1 MGLIRKANELN
12 IDAKIKALIY
22 GSPGMG
28 KSTLAISAPKP
39 LLFDFD
45 GGVHRIN
52 YAHLQNVD
60 TVQIESYQ
68 NFIDVL
74 DKEDLKVYE
83 SLVIDTGGKLLDYMG
98 EYIVRK
104 NPKMGRGNGM
114 LTLQGYGERK
124 AMFSALIKKIS
135 IMGKHL
141 IFVAHRETR
150 QDGDDM
156 RYIPMFGGSNYDSLV
171 TELDLVGYMEA
182 NGRKRTIT
190 FDPTSRNDGKNTCN
204 LPSIMDI
211 PVITDSEGNPTAENN
226 FLSEKIITPYIQ
238 RLKDRAVDSG
248 KYEKVI
254 GDIKEQVDLI
264 TDELSANDFVSR
276 IDKFDHVG
284 SSKAM
289 ARKLLKEKTDELKLK
304 WSKEKGYE
312 RC

>member
-1 MGLIRKANELN
+1 MSLIKKANELN

-22 GSPGMG
+22 GQAGTG

-52 YAHLQNVD
+52 YAHLDGVD
-60 TVQIESYQ
+60 TVQIENYQ

-74 DKEDLKVYE
+74 DKEDLKPYE
-83 SLVIDTGGKLLDYMG
+83 TLVIDTGGKLLDYMG
-98 EYIVRK
+98 EYITKK
-104 NPKMGRGNGM
+104 NSKMGRANGM

-141 IFVAHRETR
+141 VFVAHRETR

-156 RYIPMFGGSNYDSLV
+156 RYVPLFGGSNYDSLV

-182 NGRKRTIT
+182 VGRKRTIT

-204 LPSIMDI
+204 LPSVMDI
-211 PVITDSEGNPTAENN
+211 PTITDEHGNPVADNN
-226 FLSEKIITPYIQ
+226 FLSVQVIEPYIR
-238 RLKDRAVDSG
+238 RLKDRIVDG
-248 KYEKVI
+248 EKYREVVELIKS
-254 GDIKEQVDLI
+254 DISVI
-264 TDELSANDFVSR
+264 TDADLANDFVAR
-276 IDKFDHVG
+276 IDDYDHIG
-284 SSKAM
+284 SSKEM
-289 ARKLLKEKTDELKLK
+289 ARSLLKAKTDELNLK
-304 WSKEKGYE
+304 WVKGKGYE
-312 RC
+312 I